1 MPEGVQRI
9 LDANESIKD
18 AFIAIKGQEFT
29 LEAFIP
35 AEGGGPGV
43 IGVIQQEIGK
53 VLDDV
58 DTILGEIGTAPT
70 RPVKDI
76 LVDNINWLKQNPLSD
91 VDSVWKPYVGVQA
104 QLMASQ
110 YSDYYIDNG
119 LADTQYEVQEF
130 FYNIMRDLNN
140 NSMDPNVMCEGILN
154 NLFNITLNPDTGV
167 VEEQPHPLEPE
178 TTKKM
183 EEFSPRGSTESSS
196 TYSTPYKNDNQSLN
210 GASEIVKALSY
221 SAKKFK
227 SSKTGSSID
236 YAPSLRSSARTTIF
250 EYLDSINSTLSVD
263 EYIAQNTPAK
273 IRQDLEPF
281 LKD

>member
-18 AFIAIKGQEFT
+18 AFIAVKGQEFT

-35 AEGGGPGV
+35 AAGGGPGV
-43 IGVIQQEIGK
+43 IGVIQQQIGN

-70 RPVKDI
+70 KPVKDI
-76 LVDNINWLKQNPLSD
+76 LVDKVNFIKKDPRSLIPSF
-91 VDSVWKPYVGVQA
+91 WKPYVGVQA

-110 YSDYYIDNG
+110 YGDYYIDNG
-119 LADTQYEVQEF
+119 LADSKNEVQQI
-130 FYNIMRDLNN
+130 FYEIMRDLNN
-140 NSMDPNVMCEGILN
+140 DTLDPNILCGGIYN
-154 NLFNITLNPDTGV
+154 NLFNITLDPESGV
-167 VEEQPHPLEPE
+167 IEEQPHPLEPE

-210 GASEIVKALSY
+210 GASEIVKALNY

-227 SSKTGSSID
+227 SNKTGSNID
-236 YAPSLRSSARTTIF
+236 YASALRSSARGTIAG
-250 EYLDSINSTLSVD
+250 YLTSINSPLTVT